1 MQVPNAPAAL
11 VRYKGELRCG
21 SEVVPIWL
29 DIIDLEFVRLPR
41 ITLLK
46 RPTALPATSSHIGS
60 DNALCYASDKLTHID
75 IHNAAAQVL
84 YCLDQ
89 AQNLLNQLATGDPRA
104 DTRDE
109 FLSYWQGEPILV
121 DTSLRS
127 ERARAWRVS
136 LHGMPHWIV
145 SPGTREDVE
154 RRYGPGGIVSAEG
167 MPAYIVP
174 ASKAP
179 IVAGDVWPPTTRH
192 DVARWLRSTDK
203 EALRTLDQKL
213 QQFHKSQ
220 HERLLVV
227 FTHDSAWF
235 GFKTSFNKAFRSK
248 HRTSKEWIHHVF
260 WGQGS
265 KAAIERVQPVRI
277 DDDYVISRN
286 LSGRKSL
293 TGKKIVVAGCGA
305 IGGYLAELLVR
316 AGAGIGSG
324 ELILVDPDRLMP
336 GNLGRHILGIPDL
349 FRSKAVALKELVE
362 SRFPQSRVTAI
373 KDDVRNISLRGAD
386 LLIDAT
392 GEQALSAA
400 LNLRYLAGRL
410 PSTVLY
416 AWIAGAGTAAQ
427 CLLVDSPNYGCHRCL
442 WTAEGQERYS
452 PLWEPVDPTVMGG
465 GCDDAFVPFSA
476 AAAMQA
482 ASLAGQLTLDWIN
495 GTPSPRLRTRFIGYE
510 NRRDIKEDKDLTRA
524 KGCPA
529 CKG

>member
-1 MQVPNAPAAL
+1 MQVPNTPAGL

-21 SEVVPIWL
+21 SEVVPVWL
-29 DIIDLEFVRLPR
+29 DIIDQEFVRLPR
-41 ITLLK
+41 IILLK
-46 RPTALPATSSHIGS
+46 RPAILPAICSHIGS
-60 DNALCYASDKLTHID
+60 DNAICYASDRLTHID

-89 AQNLLNQLATGDPRA
+89 AEMLLNQLATSDPRA
-104 DTRDE
+104 DTKDE
-109 FLSYWQGEPILV
+109 FLSYWQGEPVLV
-121 DTSLRS
+121 DTSLRA
-127 ERARAWRVS
+127 ERTRAWRVS
-136 LHGMPHWIV
+136 LHGMPRWIV

-154 RRYGPGGIVSAEG
+154 GRYGPAGVVLAEG
-167 MPAYIVP
+167 MPAYILP
-174 ASKAP
+174 ASKP
-179 IVAGDVWPPTTRH
+179 PVVSGDIWPPTTRH
-192 DVARWLRSTDK
+192 DLARWLHATDK
-203 EALRTLDQKL
+203 EALRALEEKL
-213 QQFHKSQ
+213 RQFHKSR

-235 GFKTSFNKAFRSK
+235 GFKTGFNKAFRSK
-248 HRTSKEWIHHVF
+248 HRTPKEWIHHVF

-277 DDDYVISRN
+277 DDAYVISRN
-286 LSGRKSL
+286 LSGRRNL

-324 ELILVDPDRLMP
+324 ELVLVDPDRFMP
-336 GNLGRHILGIPDL
+336 GNLGRHILGVPDL
-349 FRSKAVALKELVE
+349 FRPKAVALKEWIE
-362 SRFPQSRVTAI
+362 SRFPQSRIVAI
-373 KDDVRNISLRGAD
+373 KNDVRNISFRGVD

-400 LNLRYLAGRL
+400 LNLRYLAGKL
-410 PSTVLY
+410 PGAVLY
-416 AWIAGAGTAAQ
+416 AWIAGPGTAAQ

-442 WTAEGQERYS
+442 WTADGQERYS
-452 PLWEPVDPTVMGG
+452 PLREPVDPVVMGH

-482 ASLAGQLTLDWIN
+482 ASLAGQLALDWIN
-495 GTPSPRLRTRFIGYE
+495 ATPSPRMRTRFVGYE
-510 NRRDIKEDKDLTRA
+510 NRRDIKDDKDLTHT

-529 CKG
+529 CGG